1 MAKAKDYSHLD
12 DRTRYIGLANIA
24 NRIGATPS
32 QLRTLYNRDW
42 FPMFKLMNFRRFNG
56 KPMRTIGPPE
66 TWYSEEWLIRWWMFK
81 RLQRDVERRREA
93 RARTAEEGEKNLRAR
108 ARQ

>member
-81 RLQRDVERRREA
+81 RLQRDMDRRMKA
-93 RARTAEEGEKNLRAR
+93 RARTAEAEQKPAR
-108 ARQ
+108 ARGGG